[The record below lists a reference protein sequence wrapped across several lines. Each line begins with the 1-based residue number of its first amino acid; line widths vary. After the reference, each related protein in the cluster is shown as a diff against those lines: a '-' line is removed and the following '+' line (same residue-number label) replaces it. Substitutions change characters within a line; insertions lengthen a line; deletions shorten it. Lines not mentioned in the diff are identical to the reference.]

1 MTTLGWLPNAHQPKV
16 TYPNIPLSLEY
27 QGLPGSTLLCVQRYL
42 WIIKL
47 LLFYVRFILFQV
59 FPEEDIQ
66 IKWVH
71 LGSYWNLKSVD
82 TSCLDNDQDYFF
94 VLQHSFEGDERFL
107 KMNTQR
113 CILLF
118 AWSLNKCDV
127 KHWVI
132 IKHSPHNKILL
143 WNVKF
148 CLVIDRALTQP
159 SSLFYKL

>member
-1 MTTLGWLPNAHQPKV
+1 MLWYLAFWLSLCFGSCLLFLVCHYTAFLFSTCAMTTLGWLPNAHQPKV

-71 LGSYWNLKSVD
+71 LGSYWPYFSGICGHILPWQWSRLFFHASTPFWGWWEILKNEHPAV
-82 TSCLDNDQDYFF
+82 
-94 VLQHSFEGDERFL
+94 H
-107 KMNTQR
+107 
-113 CILLF
+113 F
-118 AWSLNKCDV
+118 A
-127 KHWVI
+127 I
-132 IKHSPHNKILL
+132 
-143 WNVKF
+143 
-148 CLVIDRALTQP
+148 CLV
-159 SSLFYKL
+159 FK